1 MRILLAEFG
10 DDPDRY
16 TDARARNNY
25 AGAEVPG
32 ARNVGDVEF
41 TTHQP
46 SSRDTRSATCREVI
60 PNGLSEATTKRGTQD
75 HQALH
80 DWRMATNPIWV
91 TLITAS
97 LGGLLTLAD
106 VMITPVAPTPRW
118 VLGGPPPW

>member
-1 MRILLAEFG
+1 
-10 DDPDRY
+10 
-16 TDARARNNY
+16 
-25 AGAEVPG
+25 
-32 ARNVGDVEF
+32 
-41 TTHQP
+41 
-46 SSRDTRSATCREVI
+46 
-60 PNGLSEATTKRGTQD
+60 
-75 HQALH
+75 LH